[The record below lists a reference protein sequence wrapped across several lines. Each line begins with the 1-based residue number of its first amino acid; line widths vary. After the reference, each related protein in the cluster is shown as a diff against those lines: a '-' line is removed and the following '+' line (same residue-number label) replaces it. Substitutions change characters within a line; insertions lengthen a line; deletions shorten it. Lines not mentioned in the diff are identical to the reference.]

1 MSYNTNL
8 YLLLFLPLVALA
20 YQLTPKKHRWKTL
33 LAASIFFFADF
44 SSYLILWTLL
54 TAAITWCGGLLIQSM
69 QDKNAALPRE
79 LRMKPKDLAHR
90 TVRVLR
96 PALIG
101 VIGILAVLKYTN
113 FTMQTMA
120 NLMNQMGAHDT
131 YQPLKILVPIGIS
144 FYSLQAAGYL
154 LDIHW
159 RRFRAETNFGKLF
172 LFLIFFPTLMEG
184 PIMRWEDMKDQLF
197 EGESITVLSL
207 SQGLIRIG
215 WGLFK
220 RMIISDRMNTMV
232 TVLFQPQNHFS
243 GLMILLTGVVVTVQL
258 YMEFSGTIDI
268 VIGSARIFQIR
279 LTENFRQPFL
289 SQSAAEFWR
298 RWHITLGVWFKNYIF
313 YPVSTSELMKKWAK
327 FGRKHC
333 GKYITNLVIS
343 AIALFPVWML
353 NGLWHGPKAPYI
365 LYGVY
370 YFIILLIGV
379 AIEPFEKGVCRRAGW
394 DYNAAAFR
402 IFRRVR
408 TFFIVITGET
418 LFRCETWSQFTGMLS
433 RLFTGGDG
441 GLFEGK
447 ILEIGADA
455 GDLII
460 IAIGC
465 AIVFT
470 INYHLEKDP
479 DLLEKLPMKPAPQR
493 WAIYYAFLFSILIF
507 GAYGTGYQAVDLI
520 YAGF

>member
-33 LAASIFFFADF
+33 LIASILFFTDF

-54 TAAITWCGGLLIQSM
+54 TAAITWCGGLLIQNI

-197 EGESITVLSL
+197 EGESITLLSL

-220 RMIISDRMNTMV
+220 RMVISDRMNTMV
-232 TVLFQPQNHFS
+232 TVLFQPQNHYS

-289 SQSAAEFWR
+289 AQSAAEFWR

-313 YPVSTSELMKKWAK
+313 YPVSTSGLMKKWAK

-370 YFIILLIGV
+370 YFVILLLEV
-379 AIEPFEKGVCRRAGW
+379 AVEPLERDYAERPAGTTTPQGSASSEECARSLLSSRARRCS
-394 DYNAAAFR
+394 AAIHGASSPACWAVSSQAVTAACLKEESSR
-402 IFRRVR
+402 SAR
-408 TFFIVITGET
+408 TRATFSSW
-418 LFRCETWSQFTGMLS
+418 RS
-433 RLFTGGDG
+433 
-441 GLFEGK
+441 
-447 ILEIGADA
+447 GASSY
-455 GDLII
+455 LQSII
-460 IAIGC
+460 ISRRIRTC
-465 AIVFT
+465 WSRF
-470 INYHLEKDP
+470 
-479 DLLEKLPMKPAPQR
+479 Q
-493 WAIYYAFLFSILIF
+493 
-507 GAYGTGYQAVDLI
+507 
-520 YAGF
+520 